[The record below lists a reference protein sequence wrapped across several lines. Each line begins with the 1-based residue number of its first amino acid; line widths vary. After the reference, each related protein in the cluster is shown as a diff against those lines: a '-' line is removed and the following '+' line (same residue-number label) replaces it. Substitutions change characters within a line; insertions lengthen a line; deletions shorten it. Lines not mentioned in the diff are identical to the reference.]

1 MKLPSRQRLQRAV
14 AVLLLSTA
22 TSLVSAAQ
30 GEDLEARVN
39 RIESQ
44 TLVELLT
51 RIDRLQDEVQQ
62 LRGHLE
68 EQAHDIEGMQQRQKD
83 MYMELDNRL
92 RKLEQGGAA
101 AAPPAAGDTVA
112 APSAGGD
119 EQAPAPADSGADA
132 GPVAGADS
140 EQAAYQRAF
149 DLLKNAQ
156 YPQAIQAFHA
166 FLGRYPDSSLANNAQ
181 YWLGEANY
189 VQRDY
194 KTSLV
199 EFRKLIDVYP
209 HSSKIPD
216 AMLKIGFIHYAQ
228 GNWDKARGALTQV
241 KARYPGTSAARL
253 ADERLRKMKQEGH

>member
-1 MKLPSRQRLQRAV
+1 MKLPLRQRLQRAV

-22 TSLVSAAQ
+22 ASLVSAAQ

-51 RIDRLQDEVQQ
+51 RIDRLQDEMQQ
-62 LRGHLE
+62 MRGHLE

-92 RKLEQGGAA
+92 RKLEQSGATA
-101 AAPPAAGDTVA
+101 APPANGDAGAAPPAA
-112 APSAGGD
+112 SD
-119 EQAPAPADSGADA
+119 ENAPAPTDTGTDA
-132 GPVAGADS
+132 GTAAGADN
-140 EQAAYQRAF
+140 EQGSYQRAF

-156 YPQAIQAFHA
+156 YPKAIQGFHA
-166 FLGRYPDSSLANNAQ
+166 FLSRYPDSSLANNAQ

-189 VQRDY
+189 VLRDY
-194 KTSLV
+194 KTALI
-199 EFRKLIDVYP
+199 EFRKVIDVYP

-228 GNWDKARGALTQV
+228 GNWDKARGTLTQV
-241 KARYPGTSAARL
+241 KARYPGSSAARL

>member
-1 MKLPSRQRLQRAV
+1 MQLPSRQRLQRAV

-62 LRGHLE
+62 MRGHLE

-92 RKLEQGGAA
+92 RKLEQGGAT
-101 AAPPAAGDTVA
+101 AAPPANGDAGA
-112 APSAGGD
+112 APPAGGD
-119 EQAPAPADSGADA
+119 ENAPAPADTGTDA
-132 GPVAGADS
+132 GPAAGADN
-140 EQAAYQRAF
+140 EQASYQQAF

-156 YPQAIQAFHA
+156 YPKAIQGFHG
-166 FLGRYPDSSLANNAQ
+166 FLSRYPDSSLANNAQ

-189 VQRDY
+189 VLRDY

-216 AMLKIGFIHYAQ
+216 AVLKIGFIHYAQ
-228 GNWDKARGALTQV
+228 GNWDKARGTLNQV

>member
-1 MKLPSRQRLQRAV
+1 MTATSRQRIQRTVTAL
-14 AVLLLSTA
+14 VLSIV
-22 TSLVSAAQ
+22 TSVCSAAQ
-30 GEDLEARVN
+30 GDDLEARVN

-51 RIDRLQDEVQQ
+51 RIDRLQDEMQQ
-62 LRGHLE
+62 MRGHLE

-92 RKLEQGGAA
+92 RKLEQSGAT
-101 AAPPAAGDTVA
+101 AAPPANGDVGA
-112 APSAGGD
+112 APPVGGD
-119 EQAPAPADSGADA
+119 ENAPAPTDTGTDA
-132 GPVAGADS
+132 GAAAGADS
-140 EQAAYQRAF
+140 EQGSYQRAF

-156 YPQAIQAFHA
+156 YPKAIQGFHA
-166 FLGRYPDSSLANNAQ
+166 FLSRYPDSSLANNAQ

-189 VQRDY
+189 VLRDY
-194 KTSLV
+194 KTSLI
-199 EFRKLIDVYP
+199 EFRKVIDVYP

-228 GNWDKARGALTQV
+228 GNWDKARGTLTQV
-241 KARYPGTSAARL
+241 KARYPGSSAARL